1 MIQPMKRLTYSV
13 PTDTTNP
20 TNQSQDARLCPL
32 PIPSLFS
39 MATKYN
45 SSYISFQRGR
55 RTAVNEN

>member
-1 MIQPMKRLTYSV
+1 MKRLTYSV